1 MNQMNE
7 NEPWYAPAGKKKA
20 TPVTGALSASTDPS
34 APSFLNVLASL
45 FWQLIRL
52 RSIFFAFFL
61 IAAAHWVGF
70 RVLQSQSGAP
80 SAVGFLVLALG
91 FLLALLVLL
100 QFLGQQLL
108 LLLPLHK
115 GDAPL
120 QVAFSWMR
128 GRLKREEGRRGPP
141 APELA
146 LAQFVSQVRSY
157 ASEKSFQN
165 VKPNAERHGDTAAS
179 QSEAAP
185 LLKRRWNEVVDSL
198 DEFELYLAN
207 DPQGIIGKLVSKNPP
222 KLLDAAVVFRD
233 VAESF
238 DTTWRRKGINIE
250 SAIVTPLKATA
261 HEGLLRRLLVGPWRA
276 SAYFARRGASVVFSA
291 KSVQGRVLAR
301 WEVDGLSIP
310 EEYLEV
316 ANNSAI
322 PVNERI
328 EKGLQT
334 LSPDPSN
341 SPNTLYALIS
351 LVTWIDLAHACDSE
365 FEFKNNNS
373 GFVIELRLK

>member
-7 NEPWYAPAGKKKA
+7 NEPWYAPAGKKK
-20 TPVTGALSASTDPS
+20 VTSSAAVSGVPDDLN
-34 APSFLNVLASL
+34 PSFLGVLIAL
-45 FWQLIRL
+45 FWQIFRL
-52 RSIFFAFFL
+52 RGIFFAFFL
-61 IAAAHWVGF
+61 IAVGHAVCF
-70 RVLQSQSGAP
+70 RIMQPQSGVSA
-80 SAVGFLVLALG
+80 AVGYLVLGLG
-91 FLLALLVLL
+91 YLLSFVALL

-108 LLLPLHK
+108 SLLPLHK

-120 QVAFSWMR
+120 QVALSWIR
-128 GRLKREEGRRGPP
+128 GRLKREETRRGPP

-157 ASEKSFQN
+157 ATEKSFQN
-165 VKPNAERHGDTAAS
+165 VKPQVERHAEGGATS
-179 QSEAAP
+179 TEAAP

-198 DEFELYLAN
+198 DEFELFLAN

-291 KSVQGRVLAR
+291 KSVQGRVIAR

-334 LSPDPSN
+334 LSPDASH

>member
-7 NEPWYAPAGKKKA
+7 NEPWYAPAGKKK
-20 TPVTGALSASTDPS
+20 VTSSAAVSGVPDDLN
-34 APSFLNVLASL
+34 PSFLGVLIAL
-45 FWQLIRL
+45 FWQIFRL
-52 RSIFFAFFL
+52 RGIFFAFFL
-61 IAAAHWVGF
+61 IAVGHAVCF
-70 RVLQSQSGAP
+70 RILQPQSGVSA
-80 SAVGFLVLALG
+80 AVGYLALG
-91 FLLALLVLL
+91 IGYLLSFVVLL

-108 LLLPLHK
+108 PLLPLHK

-120 QVAFSWMR
+120 QVALSWIR
-128 GRLKREEGRRGPP
+128 GRLKREETRRGPP

-157 ASEKSFQN
+157 ATEKSFQN
-165 VKPNAERHGDTAAS
+165 VKPHVERHAEGGATS
-179 QSEAAP
+179 TEAAP

-198 DEFELYLAN
+198 DEFELFLAN

-291 KSVQGRVLAR
+291 KSVQGRVIAR

-334 LSPDPSN
+334 LSPDASH